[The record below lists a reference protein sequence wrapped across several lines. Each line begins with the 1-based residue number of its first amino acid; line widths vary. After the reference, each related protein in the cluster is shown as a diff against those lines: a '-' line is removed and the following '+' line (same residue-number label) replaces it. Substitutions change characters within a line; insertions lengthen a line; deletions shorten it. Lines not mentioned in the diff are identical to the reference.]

1 MKKAG
6 RPESTATLEALR
18 LVATGITPYAAAKRK
33 GIAFS
38 TIYHAIKRRKV
49 LRPEFNDP
57 LARRRALLAA
67 PPSKRG

>member
-18 LVATGITPYAAAKRK
+18 LVATGLTPYAAARRK
-33 GIAFS
+33 GIALS

-49 LRPEFNDP
+49 LRPELNDP
-57 LARRRALLAA
+57 LERRRALLTRSNA
-67 PPSKRG
+67 K